1 MYFKNRSILVSEN
14 SIFTDQTVRYQ
25 NTKIPFPRS
34 HTCNVYPFS
43 FSLSIRNRSEQVVAM
58 KNVTVHTEVK
68 LSSNWKFRYSHV
80 SCILCNRSSRS
91 IKLGIGHRVEFSS
104 RIPGV
109 ESNLPQENNS
119 IIYRGEDRST
129 FATFRNVST
138 FPPRLLTRQLES
150 LSMVHRISNKGP
162 PIGRVESRETKIIGN
177 VQLLRQLVA
186 SVKLL

>member
-1 MYFKNRSILVSEN
+1 
-14 SIFTDQTVRYQ
+14 
-25 NTKIPFPRS
+25 
-34 HTCNVYPFS
+34 
-43 FSLSIRNRSEQVVAM
+43 M
-58 KNVTVHTEVK
+58 KNVTVHTEVE
-68 LSSNWKFRYSHV
+68 LWSNWKFRYSHV

-109 ESNLPQENNS
+109 ESNLPRENNS

-150 LSMVHRISNKGP
+150 LSLSLWSIEFPTRGQRLEGSIREKRKLLATFNSQSRLLNFYKLTWMGALGVDGYTASFCECD
-162 PIGRVESRETKIIGN
+162 RV
-177 VQLLRQLVA
+177 
-186 SVKLL
+186 SVKTQVVRRPNRHHP